1 MWFAYQ
7 GSKIQAETYEIQYFI
22 LPGKNMLLTNALSQP
37 CSSFNGFTDKDKA
50 LTNEVEL
57 LARSVVDKTEK

>member
-1 MWFAYQ
+1 
-7 GSKIQAETYEIQYFI
+7 
-22 LPGKNMLLTNALSQP
+22 MLLTNALSQP

-57 LARSVVDKTEK
+57 LARSVVNKIEK